1 MEKENLFKKYAI
13 SPNDIDMGIRRIL
26 SEAYA
31 TSIVC
36 DEPELI
42 YIAAGPGAGKSSV
55 ERYFKRKLNKEGK
68 DPFIIN
74 SDKIAMFHK
83 YYDELLELPPNDCY
97 VLSRQFVRP
106 ATPTIFD
113 ELRKNRISL
122 INENTLDKGEADIQQ
137 AKAFKDAGYKIS
149 VNVIATDLYESR
161 LSCFE
166 REATALQ
173 MGETPRG
180 CAKENQLRMYNG
192 FISGIKTLDE
202 QGLIDEINIYIRGEN
217 IAKPPVLVYK
227 KGDTNYRDFQ
237 EAIDVE
243 RQKQRLNLFRN
254 PSAYFS
260 RMQRTR
266 ETISTLGHNP
276 KLTRNALEG
285 LEELERDFAVELSK
299 YLAAPDKYFEGG
311 TSKKQSV
318 PEER

>member
-1 MEKENLFKKYAI
+1 MEKENLFKQYAI
-13 SPNDIDMGIRRIL
+13 SPTDIDLGIRRIL

-31 TSIVC
+31 TSVVC
-36 DEPELI
+36 AEPELV

-55 ERYFKRKLNKEGK
+55 ERYFKRKLNQEGK

-83 YYDELLELPPNDCY
+83 YYDELIELPPNDCY

-122 INENTLDKGEADIQQ
+122 INENTLDKGEPDIKQ
-137 AKAFKDAGYKIS
+137 AKAFKENGYKIS

-180 CAKENQLRMYNG
+180 CAKENQIRMYNS
-192 FISGIKTLDE
+192 FVKGIKALDE
-202 QGLIDEINIYIRGEN
+202 QGLLDEINIYVRGEN

-227 KGDTNYRDFQ
+227 KGDTNYRDFE
-237 EAIDVE
+237 EAIEAE
-243 RQKQRLNLFRN
+243 RKKQRDNLFRN

-260 RMQRTR
+260 RIKQAKDI
-266 ETISTLGHNP
+266 ISTLGHNP
-276 KLTRNALEG
+276 ELTKNSLDG
-285 LEELERDFAVELSK
+285 LTELEQEFTTEYARRIAL
-299 YLAAPDKYFEGG
+299 G
-311 TSKKQSV
+311 
-318 PEER
+318 ER